1 MILALREWIYPLPI
15 KMSDANDLDLKKP
28 LLPDEYLFPIENIT
42 GTLENYQNLKSCLQK
57 TAESSQL
64 TATDRSNLHLELQ
77 RMKTELL
84 AKQKLYQDQFE
95 KLKIWMTESFEV
107 ESPQVLLDHQA
118 KVKEAEMAAEE
129 AANQGNSKQHQR
141 IRALNQ

>member
-1 MILALREWIYPLPI
+1 
-15 KMSDANDLDLKKP
+15 MSGPNDLDQKKP

-64 TATDRSNLHLELQ
+64 TAADRSNLHSELQ

-84 AKQKLYQDQFE
+84 AKQKLYQEQFE
-95 KLKIWMTESFEV
+95 KLKTWMTESFEV

>member
-1 MILALREWIYPLPI
+1 MANYLSPCSIQ
-15 KMSDANDLDLKKP
+15 MSSESNDLDLKKS
-28 LLPDEYLFPIENIT
+28 LLPDEFLFQVENIT
-42 GTLENYQNLKSCLQK
+42 GTLEEYQNLKTCLQK

-64 TATDRSNLHLELQ
+64 TSTDRSNLHKELQ
-77 RMKTELL
+77 KMKTELL
-84 AKQKLYQDQFE
+84 AKQKLYQEQFD
-95 KLKIWMTESFEV
+95 KLKDWMKESFQV

-118 KVKEAEMAAEE
+118 KVKEAEMAVED

>member
-1 MILALREWIYPLPI
+1 
-15 KMSDANDLDLKKP
+15 MSESKDLDFKKC
-28 LLPDEYLFPIENIT
+28 LLPDEYLFQVENIT
-42 GTLENYQNLKSCLQK
+42 GTLEDYQNLKSCLQK
-57 TAESSQL
+57 TNESAQL
-64 TATDRSNLHLELQ
+64 TSTDRSNLHAELQ

-84 AKQKLYQDQFE
+84 IKQKLYQEQFD
-95 KLKIWMTESFEV
+95 KLKSWMKESFEV

-118 KVKEAEMAAEE
+118 KVKETEAAVEE